1 MSGTAD
7 DQKRGLFLVFTSTL
21 AYGAMPIFAKTT
33 YEAGLASVTLLAWRF
48 VLATVLFA
56 LIPGRARKRLE
67 WGDHARLWGI
77 GSVFVGNAVLYFEG
91 LTRLP
96 ASTTAVIVYTYPV
109 IVTVLSGL
117 LGFERFTL
125 RAVLS
130 ALLAFCGC
138 ALTAGGVEGGGRT
151 GVWLVLASAFFY
163 AVYLLLGSRLA
174 SHLPAEA
181 AASHTAQAAAV
192 VCTPIAV
199 LRDTVLVP
207 PTAAA
212 WASVAAI
219 ATLSTVVALR
229 TLLAGMARIGPVRAA
244 VLSSFEVVV
253 TVCLSAVFL
262 GERLGPRK
270 LGGAALILGAVIF
283 QNLTMLA
290 SVRRAARLR
299 AGDSTL

>member
-1 MSGTAD
+1 MLATAD
-7 DQKRGLFLVFTSTL
+7 DQKRGLALVLTSTL

-33 YEAGLASVTLLAWRF
+33 YAAGLTALTLLAWRF
-48 VLATVLFA
+48 TMATVLFA
-56 LIPGRARKRLE
+56 LLPGRKRKGIAWR
-67 WGDHARLWGI
+67 DHLRLWGI
-77 GSVFVGNAVLYFEG
+77 GGVFVGNAILYFEG
-91 LTRLP
+91 LRRLP

-109 IVTVLSGL
+109 IVTLLSGL

-130 ALLAFCGC
+130 ALLAFAGC
-138 ALTAGGVEGGGRT
+138 ALVAGGVEGGAET
-151 GVWLVLASAFFY
+151 GIWLVLGSAFFY

-174 SHLPAEA
+174 AHLPAEA

-192 VCTPIAV
+192 VCTPLAAV
-199 LRDTVLVP
+199 RDTVLLP
-207 PTAAA
+207 PTPAA
-212 WASVAAI
+212 WASLLAI
-219 ATLSTVVALR
+219 AVLSTVVALR

-270 LGGAALILGAVIF
+270 LAGAALILGAVVL
-283 QNLTMLA
+283 QNLTTLT

-299 AGDSTL
+299 ADSTL

>member
-1 MSGTAD
+1 AAAD
-7 DQKRGLFLVFTSTL
+7 DQKRGLLLVFTSTL

-33 YEAGLASVTLLAWRF
+33 YEAGLAAVTLLAWRF

-56 LIPGRARKRLE
+56 LLPGRAPKRLG
-67 WGDHARLWGI
+67 WADHRRLWGS
-77 GSVFVGNAVLYFEG
+77 GGVVGGNAILYFEG
-91 LTRLP
+91 LKRLP

-117 LGFERFTL
+117 LGFERFTV
-125 RAVLS
+125 RAVVS

-174 SHLPAEA
+174 SRLPAAAAASPPAEA

-192 VCTPIAV
+192 VCTPLAV

-207 PTAAA
+207 PTPAA

-253 TVCLSAVFL
+253 TV
-262 GERLGPRK
+262 
-270 LGGAALILGAVIF
+270 
-283 QNLTMLA
+283 
-290 SVRRAARLR
+290 
-299 AGDSTL
+299 